1 MSGRKENKFYSLIHF
16 PARQHTLKEYGI
28 NFYAHK
34 LLKGNRKFDIEN
46 NMLESFGK
54 RTKIARMSAGFWK
67 HIFTQF
73 LKHIYIAGMD
83 IEQAFSYW
91 WDLAKKRNSKFSNE
105 MIWKVFNCQKWA
117 NK

>member
-1 MSGRKENKFYSLIHF
+1 MWGRKENKLYSLIHF
-16 PARQHTLKEYGI
+16 SARQHTLKEYGI

-34 LLKGNRKFDIEN
+34 LLKRNGKFDFEN

-73 LKHIYIAGMD
+73 LKHIYSVGMD

-91 WDLAKKRNSKFSNE
+91 RNLAKKRNSKF
-105 MIWKVFNCQKWA
+105 
-117 NK
+117 